1 MSILFLFP
9 EFVSMID
16 GKNEFAKLDF
26 EVQKLEEMLKPML
39 SELEDKKKRRDSL
52 ALVFN
57 PHIVISEVNT
67 PSMGHSYLGKVRIP
81 ARTIYNGSDK
91 PLFLNFSL
99 GKVDKYLSKSD
110 PKLIDLAREKASDII
125 QRKIFKLFS

>member
-16 GKNEFAKLDF
+16 GKNEFDKLDF

-39 SELEDKKKRRDSL
+39 SELDVKKKRRDLL

-57 PHIVISEVNT
+57 PHIIISEVNT

-81 ARTIYNGSDK
+81 ARTIYNSTEK
-91 PLFLNFSL
+91 PMFLNFSL
-99 GKVDKYLSKSD
+99 GKVEKYNGKSD
-110 PKLIDLAREKASDII
+110 PALLNFAREKANDII
-125 QRKIFKLFS
+125 KRKIFKLFS

>member
-1 MSILFLFP
+1 MSFLFLFP
-9 EFVSMID
+9 EFASMSD

-39 SELEDKKKRRDSL
+39 SELEVKRKRRDLL

-57 PHIVISEVNT
+57 PHIIISEVNT

-81 ARTIYNGSDK
+81 ARTIYNGSEK

-99 GKVDKYLSKSD
+99 GKVDKYNGKSD
-110 PKLIDLAREKASDII
+110 PALLDVAREKANDII
-125 QRKIFKLFS
+125 KRKIFKLFS

>member
-1 MSILFLFP
+1 
-9 EFVSMID
+9 MID
-16 GKNEFAKLDF
+16 GKNEFDKLDF

-39 SELEDKKKRRDSL
+39 SELAVKKKRRDLL

-57 PHIVISEVNT
+57 PHIIISEVNT

-81 ARTIYNGSDK
+81 ARTIYNGSEK

-99 GKVDKYLSKSD
+99 GKVDKYVSKSD

-125 QRKIFKLFS
+125 RRKIFKLFS